1 MIVHILS
8 CTHKYDR
15 SIDCMAVAGDLLFKE
30 GLPSDVWEECLSA
43 SLYCAPTNATIDKN
57 CMESVS
63 VLYDL
68 MHVCVYTYTYICTV
82 CVESLVLCMHWF
94 YISVYTPYMYV
105 RIPDHYMR
113 IECKWPTYR
122 KTPFVFS
129 VAHLHL
135 YTAGY

>member
-43 SLYCAPTNATIDKN
+43 SLYCAPTNASIDKN

-63 VLYDL
+63 VFYNLL
-68 MHVCVYTYTYICTV
+68 HVCVYTYSYYVQYVLNHWYCVCT
-82 CVESLVLCMHWF
+82 C
-94 YISVYTPYMYV
+94 SVY
-105 RIPDHYMR
+105 
-113 IECKWPTYR
+113 
-122 KTPFVFS
+122 
-129 VAHLHL
+129 L
-135 YTAGY
+135 YTQLIRMSVYLIIACA